1 MSANSTTCSLCP
13 FVSSILFGGKNVG
26 KCGDQSML
34 PGETGLEIKTI
45 KTLRNGYIKN
55 SWWNNVYHV
64 IFSDLTDLWVVKP
77 MILCAHSTSRSCEQS
92 TKCRSRS
99 ENVRKVCWFYSQK
112 NKIVWLSNMADTF
125 VEKFM
130 RCTKV
135 CGLFFLDCAFQTL
148 IGWAGKLRSHGIWY
162 RSYVCTANREF

>member
-34 PGETGLEIKTI
+34 PGETGLEIKII

-64 IFSDLTDLWVVKP
+64 IFSDLTDLWVIKP
-77 MILCAHSTSRSCEQS
+77 MILCARSTRSREQS
-92 TKCRSRS
+92 TKWRMS
-99 ENVRKVCWFYSQK
+99 E
-112 NKIVWLSNMADTF
+112 TF
-125 VEKFM
+125 VDFIVKRTRLYDYQTWQTCLSRNSGGAQRF
-130 RCTKV
+130 V
-135 CGLFFLDCAFQTL
+135 GFFSWLCFSDADWLGRETP
-148 IGWAGKLRSHGIWY
+148 ITWY
-162 RSYVCTANREF
+162 MI